1 MVEDFNNEFIIGPV
15 ETVIP
20 DNSKH
25 PPKAQDIHW
34 IHSCIEKAIR
44 KLIIL
49 KIDAKVD
56 FGIQPEKYFDEGHN
70 IWR

>member
-1 MVEDFNNEFIIGPV
+1 MIEDLNDEVIIEPI

-20 DNSKH
+20 DKSRY
-25 PPKAQDIHW
+25 PPKFPDIHW

-49 KIDAKVD
+49 KINAKVE
-56 FGIQPEKYFDEGHN
+56 FGIKPEKYFDEGHN